1 MRRAGCRSL
10 ELKLVPRCSRRQ
22 PRPTCCTRAALNW
35 TGAVRS
41 PLARH
46 RMEAYVPLGMD
57 ELRKRVDGVLQLDA
71 KGAPRRR
78 VRDGLVHYG
87 PALLVLILLLIFN
100 ALPFYLAFV
109 LSKPSVPK

>member
-1 MRRAGCRSL
+1 M
-10 ELKLVPRCSRRQ
+10 KLVRAHGANRDL
-22 PRPTCCTRAALNW
+22 RAALNW

>member
-1 MRRAGCRSL
+1 MNLCLGAHGANRDL
-10 ELKLVPRCSRRQ
+10 
-22 PRPTCCTRAALNW
+22 RAALNW